1 MSSKGDGKQKG
12 RNMKPQILL
21 QWDGAEALYAMF
33 STRDPLDPKM
43 VERIK
48 ELPGV
53 DSVCS
58 PHGRYSLMLYK
69 GRLFR
74 WEEIQDSIYAL
85 FSDNEVTK

>member
-1 MSSKGDGKQKG
+1 MTNEQ
-12 RNMKPQILL
+12 LL
-21 QWDGAEALYAMF
+21 AKAAAAQSEFWEALYAML